1 MTPQQAGA
9 LLGGVAAIFAAI
21 LSVGHAGEPGPA
33 AIGPGHGH
41 PFTPDV
47 GRGKPPTRELNTLRD
62 VQDAFFAC
70 WKAPPREEARPGTEI
85 NIVFSLSRTGEIIG
99 EPYFTVTPIDMS
111 PDVQAIYQRSV
122 VEAFRLCAP
131 FPLSPS
137 LGNAIAG
144 RPNSLRLTD
153 GRGQTRI

>member
-1 MTPQQAGA
+1 MTRQQAGA
-9 LLGGVAAIFAAI
+9 LLGGVAALLAAI
-21 LSVGHAGEPGPA
+21 LSVSHAGEPGPA
-33 AIGPGHGH
+33 AIRPGH

-47 GRGKPPTRELNTLRD
+47 GLGKPPLRELNTLRD

-111 PDVQAIYQRSV
+111 ADVRAIYQRSV